1 MILDSVGIQKI
12 LPHRPPFLMVDNI
25 LEIERLK
32 RIVGLKSVSIN
43 ESYFQG
49 HFPGKPIMPGVLIIE
64 GMAQTGGVLL
74 LLEIPDRDKK
84 LLYFAAVDEA
94 RFRRPVVPGDQLRM
108 EVTVLKY
115 RPTFC
120 KLHAVVRGPARIGRK
135 NIFDSFCSV
144 GGDPQDLK
152 FNGERTE
159 LVVGDANRFREFST
173 VSRGT
178 TQGGGVTRI
187 GSGNLFMAYSHVAHD
202 CIVGSDAVFANGAT
216 LAGHVTIEDY
226 ANVGAFSPVHQ
237 FCRVGRYAYIGA
249 CTVITQDV
257 PPFSRVVTERET
269 HCYGVNTV
277 GLERRGFNRER
288 LDTIES
294 AFRLLLRSK
303 LNTSQALEQIRAQLN
318 GSPDVRELVEFIESA
333 ERGLHK

>member
-1 MILDSVGIQKI
+1 MTEVDSRAVVSPTARLGNRVRVGAFAVVGDGVE
-12 LPHRPPFLMVDNI
+12 LGDECI
-25 LEIERLK
+25 LE
-32 RIVGLKSVSIN
+32 
-43 ESYFQG
+43 
-49 HFPGKPIMPGVLIIE
+49 P
-64 GMAQTGGVLL
+64 
-74 LLEIPDRDKK
+74 
-84 LLYFAAVDEA
+84 
-94 RFRRPVVPGDQLRM
+94 
-108 EVTVLKY
+108 
-115 RPTFC
+115 
-120 KLHAVVRGPARIGRK
+120 HASVRGLARIGRK
-135 NIFDSFCSV
+135 NVFDSFCSV

-152 FNGERTE
+152 FSGEHTE
-159 LVVGDANRFREFST
+159 LVVGDGNRFREFST

-187 GSGNLFMAYSHVAHD
+187 GDDNLFMAYSHVAHD
-202 CIVGSDAVFANGAT
+202 CVVGSHTVFANGAT
-216 LAGHVTIEDY
+216 LAGHVAVDDY

-277 GLERRGFNRER
+277 GLERRGFDRQR

-333 ERGLHK
+333 QRGLHK